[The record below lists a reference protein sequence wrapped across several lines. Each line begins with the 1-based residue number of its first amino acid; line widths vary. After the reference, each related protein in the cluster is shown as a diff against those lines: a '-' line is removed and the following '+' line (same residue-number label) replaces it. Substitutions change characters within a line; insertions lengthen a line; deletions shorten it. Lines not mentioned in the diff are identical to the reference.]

1 MPSPESTSFQKSD
14 KGQEQPG
21 VNRDQPGG
29 IWPQQNKGREQSKP
43 DNLRVLFLST
53 AVSPLGK
60 GDGGGVELSVQ
71 SLARS
76 LSDRGHSIDILAP
89 EGSRIEGAMQ
99 QQLLT
104 VGGALQ
110 PKAQH
115 TPRGYIPLDP
125 GPDTALYLMCRLAE
139 EQQARY
145 DLILNFSYDLLPLQ
159 MTSKLATPLVHLISM
174 GSLYDRFDQ
183 EIEQIANQ
191 YPGRLACYSH
201 SQARSF
207 SVTNAFRVLGFGLDL
222 SNYIWRAE
230 PEEYLLWMGRISPE
244 KGLED
249 ALEVCK
255 ESGIPLRIAGKRE
268 ERAYWEE
275 LAARYQGAPF
285 HYEGFLPTASLQ
297 KLIGGA
303 RALLMT
309 PKWDEAF
316 GIVAVESLACGT
328 PVISYQR
335 GGPAEIIEDGKQGWL
350 TPPDRPDKLLQ
361 SVKKLNLID
370 RKECRNRAEAHYS
383 LSAWARRMEEWF
395 ASIVRNRNT

>member
-1 MPSPESTSFQKSD
+1 MEPEPPLTPEAMSSSESTPLQKHGP
-14 KGQEQPG
+14 GQTKKTG
-21 VNRDQPGG
+21 LRSG
-29 IWPQQNKGREQSKP
+29 QNG
-43 DNLRVLFLST
+43 LRILFLST
-53 AVSPLGK
+53 AIAPLGR
-60 GDGGGVELSVQ
+60 GDGGGVELSAQ
-71 SLARS
+71 SLARA
-76 LSDRGHSIDILAP
+76 LSSRGHSIDILAP

-104 VGGALQ
+104 VGGTLQ

-115 TPRGYIPLDP
+115 TPRSYIPPDP
-125 GPDTALYLMCRLAE
+125 GPDTALFHMCRLAE
-139 EQQARY
+139 ETQTRY

-207 SVTNAFRVLGFGLDL
+207 PVTNTFRILGFGLDL
-222 SNYIWRAE
+222 SNYTWREE

-255 ESGIPLRIAGKRE
+255 ASGVPLRIAGKRE
-268 ERAYWEE
+268 EPDYWEE
-275 LAARYQGAPF
+275 LASRYRGAPF
-285 HYEGFLPTASLQ
+285 HYEGFLPTPSLQ

-303 RALLMT
+303 RGLLMT

-328 PVISYQR
+328 PVISYRR
-335 GGPAEIIEDGKQGWL
+335 GGPAEIVEDGKQGWL
-350 TPPDRPDKLLQ
+350 TTPDRPDKMLQ
-361 SVKKLNLID
+361 SVEKLNLID
-370 RKECRNRAEAHYS
+370 RKECRNRAETHYS
-383 LSAWARRMEEWF
+383 LSDWARRMEEWF
-395 ASIVRNRNT
+395 ASVVRNRNR